1 MNPIRFYFPLITSAL
16 FTFFCAWVALQAM
29 QSASATVNAY
39 QERQAEA
46 FCQADPSY
54 CGRR

>member
-1 MNPIRFYFPLITSAL
+1 MRFYFPLVTAAL
-16 FTFFCAWVALQAM
+16 ATFFYGWVATQAF
-29 QSASATVNAY
+29 SAAKATVSTH

-46 FCQADPSY
+46 LCQADPSY